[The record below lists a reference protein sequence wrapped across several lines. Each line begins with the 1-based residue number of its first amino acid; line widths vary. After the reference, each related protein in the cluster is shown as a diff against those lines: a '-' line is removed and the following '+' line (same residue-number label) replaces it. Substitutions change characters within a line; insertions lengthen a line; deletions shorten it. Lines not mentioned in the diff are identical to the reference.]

1 MSAYVKT
8 EEIVGQLGHL
18 NDQVLTFKA
27 QRAEADRLAAIKA
40 AQDLIRKLQTPQES
54 NIEISYN
61 VLIKSLGLY
70 SGAHI
75 ALTAPLADTFSMCP
89 DRY

>member
-1 MSAYVKT
+1 MSPYLKT
-8 EEIVGQLGHL
+8 EEVVSQLGRL

-27 QRAEADRLAAIKA
+27 QHAEADRLAAIKA

-61 VLIKSLGLY
+61 VFTNS
-70 SGAHI
+70 
-75 ALTAPLADTFSMCP
+75 P
-89 DRY
+89 